1 MHRVLVIDSESQF
14 AAALHAHLGR
24 YEVEVELAP
33 DGKTGMDAAKSNP
46 PDLIVLAV
54 ELGDDNGFLVGR
66 KIKRSKRLG
75 HIPIII
81 LSNDENADNLF
92 EQHKK
97 TKSKAEDYVRRP
109 VSVEDLV
116 ARMLDL
122 VPLEPLPATEIE
134 IEGEHEMSDDEMES
148 DVPKKI
154 GGSPEIDEEIDA
166 FAENAFETARQETAG
181 QTFEPAKH
189 LRTRGFD

>member
-1 MHRVLVIDSESQF
+1 MHRVLVIDSEREF
-14 AAALHAHLGR
+14 AASLHAHLGQ
-24 YEVEVELAP
+24 YEVEVEFAE
-33 DGKTGMDAAKSNP
+33 DGKTGIDSAKSNA

-54 ELGDDNGFLVGR
+54 ELSDDNGFLVGR
-66 KIKRSKRLG
+66 KLKRSKRLR

-122 VPLEPLPATEIE
+122 IPLKPLPATEIE
-134 IEGEHEMSDDEMES
+134 IEGEDEMSDDEIED
-148 DVPKKI
+148 DVPTTV
-154 GGSPEIDEEIDA
+154 GGPPQS
-166 FAENAFETARQETAG
+166 TRRSTR
-181 QTFEPAKH
+181 
-189 LRTRGFD
+189 LRKTLSTLS